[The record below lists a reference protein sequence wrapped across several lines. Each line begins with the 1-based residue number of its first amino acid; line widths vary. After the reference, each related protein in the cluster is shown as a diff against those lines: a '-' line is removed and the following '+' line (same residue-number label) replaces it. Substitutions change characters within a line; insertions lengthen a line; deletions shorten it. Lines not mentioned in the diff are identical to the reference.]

1 LYTQEILGRFS
12 QDENRAQELYADFVD
27 QGMGEKRRKDFHHGS
42 HLGQIL
48 GSDHFA
54 DLALKT
60 SDAGITQPKSIEEIL
75 TVVCEAYG
83 VELKLMY
90 EPGNGRPCSELRAMA
105 ALIIQ
110 ESEAITITS
119 LAKELGRD
127 LSALSKSA
135 ARLRTRMR
143 KDESLQEKHKRISDA
158 VKMSIC
164 PA

>member
-1 LYTQEILGRFS
+1 MYTQEILGRFS
-12 QDENRAQELYADFVD
+12 QDENRAQELYANFVE

-48 GSDHFA
+48 GPDHFA
-54 DLALKT
+54 DIALKT

-119 LAKELGRD
+119 LSKELGRD

-135 ARLRTRMR
+135 ARLRMRMR
-143 KDESLQEKHKRISDA
+143 KDESLQEKHK
-158 VKMSIC
+158 
-164 PA
+164 

>member
-1 LYTQEILGRFS
+1 
-12 QDENRAQELYADFVD
+12 
-27 QGMGEKRRKDFHHGS
+27 M
-42 HLGQIL
+42 
-48 GSDHFA
+48 
-54 DLALKT
+54 
-60 SDAGITQPKSIEEIL
+60 PKFIEEIL
-75 TVVCEAYG
+75 TVVCEVYE

-119 LAKELGRD
+119 VAKELGRD

-143 KDESLQEKHKRISDA
+143 KDEPLGEKHKRISDA
-158 VKMSIC
+158 IKMSIC
-164 PA
+164 PALPRNLIGSKKS